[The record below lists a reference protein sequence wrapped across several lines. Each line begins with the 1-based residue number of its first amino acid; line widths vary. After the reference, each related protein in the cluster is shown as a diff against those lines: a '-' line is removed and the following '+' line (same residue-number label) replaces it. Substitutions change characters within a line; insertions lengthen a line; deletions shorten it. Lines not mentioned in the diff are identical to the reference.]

1 VFYIIAIF
9 IKVDMRIA
17 IGNSV
22 TVFRIYWCQFSRLYA
37 DFFQPYVYIQQC
49 S

>member
-1 VFYIIAIF
+1 MFYIIVTF
-9 IKVDMRIA
+9 IKIDMTIA
-17 IGNSV
+17 IENSV
-22 TVFRIYWCQFSRLYA
+22 TVYCIYWCQFSRLYA